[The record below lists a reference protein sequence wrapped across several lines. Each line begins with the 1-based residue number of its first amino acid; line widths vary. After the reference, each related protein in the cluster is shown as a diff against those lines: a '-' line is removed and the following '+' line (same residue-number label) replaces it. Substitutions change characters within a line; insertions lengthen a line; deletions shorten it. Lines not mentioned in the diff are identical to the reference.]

1 VVEAVGVL
9 EGVRV
14 LDFGRFIAGPYCGAL
29 LADLGADVIRVERV
43 GGGEDRWVA
52 PVTADGVGATFL
64 QCNRGKRGLTLDL
77 VEPRG
82 RAVVER
88 LVAGADVVVA
98 NLPPETLRT
107 LGLDYDTLRAIRPDI
122 VLTTV
127 TAFGSGGEWSGKVG
141 FDGLAQAASGN
152 VHLTGPE
159 GQPSRAWVPYVDFS
173 TAALAALSTLA
184 ALMHRERTG
193 EGQVIEASL
202 LRTALT
208 WNSGTLIEQA
218 LLGLDRTSSHNRGQ
232 TSGPVDVFRSRD
244 GWVMCFVV
252 GGAQFARWA
261 RMIGRP
267 DLVDDERFGDDLARG
282 ENGAALSAY
291 MGAWC
296 ADRTTAQCLAEMER
310 HKVPGGPVLSPREA
324 LELPHVAQI
333 GVFEPTGY
341 PTAPGPVPLARFPA
355 VLSASP
361 GVIRSRAPQL
371 GEHTDEVLAELGY
384 AADEI
389 AALRAAGVV

>member
-1 VVEAVGVL
+1 MA
-9 EGVRV
+9 V
-14 LDFGRFIAGPYCGAL
+14 LDGIRVVDLGRFIAGPYCAAL

-52 PVTADGVGATFL
+52 PVTEDGVGATFL
-64 QCNRGKRGLTLDL
+64 QCNRGKRCLTLD
-77 VEPRG
+77 VVAPRG

-88 LVAGADVVVA
+88 LVRTADVVVA
-98 NLPPETLRT
+98 NLPPKTLT
-107 LGLDYDTLRAIRPDI
+107 TMGLDHASLKAIKPDI
-122 VLTTV
+122 ILTTV
-127 TAFGSGGEWSGKVG
+127 NAFGSGGDWSNKVG

-152 VHLTGPE
+152 MHLTGPE
-159 GQPSRAWVPYVDFS
+159 GSPSRAWVPYVDFS

-193 EGQVIEASL
+193 EGQLVEAAL

-208 WNSGTLIEQA
+208 WNSGTLIEEA
-218 LLGLDRTSSHNRGQ
+218 MLGLDRVTSHNRGQ
-232 TSGPVDVFRSRD
+232 TAGPVDVHRSRD

-252 GGAQFARWA
+252 GRSQFARWA
-261 RMIGRP
+261 TMIGRP
-267 DLVDDERFGDDLARG
+267 DLVDDDRFTDDLARG

-296 ADRTTAQCLAEMER
+296 ADRTTEQCLSEMER
-310 HKVPGGPVLSPREA
+310 HKVPGGPVLSPRQV
-324 LELPHVAQI
+324 LDLPHVDQI
-333 GVFEPTGY
+333 GVFEPVEY
-341 PTAPGPVPLARFPA
+341 PTAATPVPLARFPT

-361 GVIRSRAPQL
+361 GVIRGRAPQL

-384 AADEI
+384 GVDEVS
-389 AALRAAGVV
+389 ALREARIV

>member
-1 VVEAVGVL
+1 VGVL
-9 EGVRV
+9 DGIRV
-14 LDFGRFIAGPYCGAL
+14 LDFGRFIAGPYCTAL

-52 PVTADGVGATFL
+52 PVTEDGVGATFL

-82 RAVVER
+82 RAVVQR

-107 LGLDYDTLRAIRPDI
+107 VGLDYDTLTAIRPDI
-122 VLTTV
+122 ILTSV
-127 TAFGSGGEWSGKVG
+127 NAFGSGGDWSRKVG

-184 ALMHRERTG
+184 ALMHRQRTG
-193 EGQVIEASL
+193 QGQVVEAAL

-218 LLGLDRTSSHNRGQ
+218 MLGVDRTTSHNRGQ
-232 TSGPVDVFRSRD
+232 TAGPVDVFRSRD

-252 GGAQFARWA
+252 GGSQFARWA
-261 RMIGRP
+261 AMIGRP
-267 DLVDDERFGDDLARG
+267 DLVGDERFTDDLARG

-296 ADRTTAQCLAEMER
+296 ADRSTAQCLAEMER
-310 HKVPGGPVLSPREA
+310 HKVPGGPVLSPQEA
-324 LELPHVAQI
+324 LDLPHVEQI
-333 GVFEPTGY
+333 GVFEELEY
-341 PTAPGPVPLARFPA
+341 PTAAKPVPLARFPA
-355 VLSASP
+355 VLSATP
-361 GVIRSRAPQL
+361 GVIRSRAPEL

-384 AADEI
+384 TAEEVG
-389 AALRAAGVV
+389 ALRAARVV